1 MTQLTLF
8 KDPKS
13 QEQMACSLLRTIT
26 GLSVEHC
33 EQIVRRMGGVH
44 KLAQAHESALAHQPG
59 IGPKRAAKIK
69 ALTHWALLLQEV
81 EVAEQVTIRTPTDIA
96 RLLQLEMSLLEKEE
110 LRVVVLD
117 TKNNVRTIDT
127 VYRGSVN
134 AAVVRIAEVFRAA
147 ILYNGVSIIL
157 AHNHPTG
164 SVEPSPE
171 DVRVTELLYQTGRSL
186 DIAVLDHLIFA
197 GNRYISLKER
207 GLGFTTS

>member
-134 AAVVRIAEVFRAA
+134 AAVVRIAEVFLAA
-147 ILYNGVSIIL
+147 IL
-157 AHNHPTG
+157 
-164 SVEPSPE
+164 
-171 DVRVTELLYQTGRSL
+171 
-186 DIAVLDHLIFA
+186 
-197 GNRYISLKER
+197 
-207 GLGFTTS
+207 

>member
-81 EVAEQVTIRTPTDIA
+81 EVAEQVTTASAHCLLWVKTAVICPGIA
-96 RLLQLEMSLLEKEE
+96 RSW
-110 LRVVVLD
+110 
-117 TKNNVRTIDT
+117 
-127 VYRGSVN
+127 
-134 AAVVRIAEVFRAA
+134 A
-147 ILYNGVSIIL
+147 
-157 AHNHPTG
+157 
-164 SVEPSPE
+164 
-171 DVRVTELLYQTGRSL
+171 
-186 DIAVLDHLIFA
+186 
-197 GNRYISLKER
+197 
-207 GLGFTTS
+207 